1 MKILS
6 ITAQKPNSTGS
17 GVYLTEVVKALK
29 EQGHVQAVM
38 AGVVREDKVELPEGV
53 KLYPV
58 YFESEELPYPVVGM
72 SDEMPYRS
80 TRYKDMTEEMTVSF
94 RNAFLKVL
102 DCAVKEEN
110 PDLILCHHLY
120 YLTALVRERY
130 PERKVYGFCHN
141 TDLRQMENTTFQRE
155 FIRKQ
160 IPVLDRIFALQKMQK
175 DSIEKTY
182 QMTGKSIQIIGT
194 GYNSH
199 LFYITGKKPSGRDQI
214 KRMIFAGKITQKKG
228 VKSFLRALNLLEY
241 DRDHLKITLAGGA
254 GNEKEY
260 KEIVELAGQCKYQ
273 VEFAGCVSQTRLA
286 ELYNESDI
294 FVLPSMFEG
303 LPLTVIESL
312 ACGDSVVMTELPGVK
327 EWLEEAVPGADIRY
341 VQLPRMR
348 GVDEPVEEDLPV
360 FEERLA
366 ETLGEA
372 LAENIQIVSDVSNVS
387 WMKIAEEIVR

>member
-6 ITAQKPNSTGS
+6 ITAQKPGSTGS

-38 AGVVREDKVELPEGV
+38 AGVTREDKVCLPEDV

-58 YFESEELPYPVVGM
+58 YFESEALPFPVVGM
-72 SDEMPYRS
+72 SDEMPYKS
-80 TRYKDMTEEMTVSF
+80 TRYKDMTETMTECF
-94 RNAFLKVL
+94 KKAFLRVL
-102 DCAVKEEN
+102 DEAVSKEE

-130 PERKVYGFCHN
+130 PEKKVYGFCHN
-141 TDLRQMENTTFQRE
+141 TDLRQMENIPFQRE
-155 FIRKQ
+155 FIRKE
-160 IPVLDRIFALQKMQK
+160 IPKLDRIFALQKMQK
-175 DSIEKTY
+175 EAIRKTY
-182 QMTGKSIQIIGT
+182 PVTGDSIQIIGT
-194 GYNSH
+194 GYNNHIFFS
-199 LFYITGKKPSGRDQI
+199 TGEKASSNDRI

-241 DRDHLKITLAGGA
+241 DKEHLKITLAGGA

-260 KEIVELAGQCKYQ
+260 KEIIKLAKQCKYK
-273 VEFAGCVSQTRLA
+273 VEFAGCVSQSRLA

-327 EWLEEAVPGADIRY
+327 EWLDETVPGADIRY
-341 VQLPRMR
+341 VPLPRMK
-348 GVDEPVEEDLPV
+348 GADEPVEEELPA

-366 ETLGEA
+366 KSLDMA
-372 LAENIQIVSDVSNVS
+372 LKERRHVISDVSNIS
-387 WMKIAEEIVR
+387 WQKIAEEVIR

>member
-6 ITAQKPNSTGS
+6 ITAQKPGSTGS

-38 AGVVREDKVELPEGV
+38 AGVTREDKVFLPEDV

-58 YFESEELPYPVVGM
+58 YFESEELPFPVVGM
-72 SDEMPYRS
+72 SDEMPYKS
-80 TRYKDMTEEMTVSF
+80 TRYRDMTETMTECF
-94 RNAFLKVL
+94 KKAFLRVL
-102 DCAVKEEN
+102 DEAVSKEE

-130 PERKVYGFCHN
+130 PEKKVYGFCHN
-141 TDLRQMENTTFQRE
+141 TDLRQMENIPFQRE
-155 FIRKQ
+155 FIRKE
-160 IPVLDRIFALQKMQK
+160 IPKLDRIFALQKMQK
-175 DSIEKTY
+175 EAVRKTYPVTGDSIK
-182 QMTGKSIQIIGT
+182 IIGT
-194 GYNSH
+194 GYNNHIFFS
-199 LFYITGKKPSGRDQI
+199 TGEKASSNDQI

-228 VKSFLRALNLLEY
+228 VKSFLRALNLLKY
-241 DRDHLKITLAGGA
+241 DKEHLKITLAGGA

-260 KEIVELAGQCKYQ
+260 KEITKLAKQCKYK
-273 VEFAGCVSQTRLA
+273 VEFAGCVSQSRLA

-327 EWLEEAVPGADIRY
+327 EWLDETVPGADIRY
-341 VQLPRMR
+341 VSLPRMK
-348 GVDEPVEEDLPV
+348 GADEPVEEELPA

-366 ETLGEA
+366 KNLDMA
-372 LAENIQIVSDVSNVS
+372 LKERKHVISDVSNIS
-387 WMKIAEEIVR
+387 WQKIAEEVIR

>member
-6 ITAQKPNSTGS
+6 ITAQKPSSTGS

-38 AGVVREDKVELPEGV
+38 AGVTREDKVELPEGV
-53 KLYPV
+53 TLYPV

-72 SDEMPYRS
+72 SDEMPYKS
-80 TRYKDMTEEMTVSF
+80 TRYMDMTEEMTKQF
-94 RNAFLKVL
+94 KTAFLKVL
-102 DCAVKEEN
+102 DQAVEKED

-130 PERKVYGFCHN
+130 PEKKVYGFCHN
-141 TDLRQMENTTFQRE
+141 TDLRQMENTAFQRE
-155 FIRKQ
+155 FIRSQ
-160 IPVLDRIFALQKMQK
+160 IPALDRIFALQKMQK
-175 DSIEKTY
+175 DVIQKTY
-182 QMTGKSIQIIGT
+182 QMSDEHIQIIGT

-199 LFYITGKKPSGRDQI
+199 IFYREGEKASRCDQI

-228 VKSFLRALNLLEY
+228 VNSFLRALNLLDY
-241 DRDHLKITLAGGA
+241 DKDHLKITLAGGA

-260 KEIVELAGQCKYQ
+260 REIVELAEQCRYK
-273 VEFAGCVSQTRLA
+273 VEFAGCVSQIRLA
-286 ELYNESDI
+286 QLYNESDI

-312 ACGDSVVMTELPGVK
+312 ACADRVVMTELPGVK
-327 EWLEEAVPGADIRY
+327 EWLDETVPGADIRY
-341 VQLPRMR
+341 VKLPRMR
-348 GVDEPVEEDLPV
+348 GADEPVEEDLPA

-366 ETLGEA
+366 KALCEA
-372 LAENIQIVSDVSNVS
+372 LEEKIQSISDVNNIS
-387 WMKIAEEIVR
+387 WERIAEEVIR